1 MNGFTGLGWYGP
13 AISRARASVTPW
25 PYPVPPS
32 ADHWRCPYPTSEDRV
47 APSRPELVRPAY
59 RANEV
64 APARRRD
71 SASTV
76 AAKART
82 APVIANVM
90 PAERPRSPSP
100 FVIIEI
106 SKAPTAA

>member
-1 MNGFTGLGWYGP
+1 MGLRIMAPYFQCRESAFREEPGP
-13 AISRARASVTPW
+13 P
-25 PYPVPPS
+25 
-32 ADHWRCPYPTSEDRV
+32 
-47 APSRPELVRPAY
+47 Y

-82 APVIANVM
+82 APVIASVM
-90 PAERPRSPSP
+90 PAERPRRPSP